1 MRDFTH
7 PEAGVVARP
16 SSLRAGAKTR
26 FVILLFFMVCPVG
39 GVRHDLTDQI
49 AVVRVRV
56 RLVVRRVV

>member
-1 MRDFTH
+1 MAEQKNQNEHLNVEDALTQS
-7 PEAGVVARP
+7 EAFLIKYKNA
-16 SSLRAGAKTR
+16 
-26 FVILLFFMVCPVG
+26 IIG